1 MARRVTIKA
10 ALLVGMLAVLAG
22 SVLVVACQAPLMQ
35 DQIVA
40 DE

>member
-1 MARRVTIKA
+1 MARRLTIRA
-10 ALLVGMLAVLAG
+10 GLLIGMLAVLAG
-22 SVLVVACQAPLMQ
+22 SGLVVAGQAPLMQ

>member
-1 MARRVTIKA
+1 MARRLTIRA
-10 ALLVGMLAVLAG
+10 ALLLAMLAVMAG
-22 SVLVVACQAPLMQ
+22 GILVVAWQAPLMQ

>member
-1 MARRVTIKA
+1 MARRLTVRA
-10 ALLVGMLAVLAG
+10 ALLVGMVAVLTG
-22 SVLVVACQAPLMQ
+22 SILVVAWQAPLMQ